1 MWLAVRAGDGAPL
14 KLAAAIRDAVHR
26 ADPQQPIGEIVS
38 LEQMIRRQTAA
49 RRFNTSLLTLFALLA
64 VGLALVG
71 IYGVTSYA
79 VTQRTREIGIRMA
92 LGARPGEVVQLLLGE
107 SLRRVMIGVGL
118 GLLGALAATRTLT
131 AMLFEVTPSDATTF
145 AATAVLLV
153 AVALLATWMAARRA
167 TEVDPVVALRY
178 E

>member
-1 MWLAVRAGDGAPL
+1 
-14 KLAAAIRDAVHR
+14 
-26 ADPQQPIGEIVS
+26 
-38 LEQMIRRQTAA
+38 MIRRQTAA

-131 AMLFEVTPSDATTF
+131 CRIS
-145 AATAVLLV
+145 
-153 AVALLATWMAARRA
+153 
-167 TEVDPVVALRY
+167 
-178 E
+178 